1 MVNMHRVA
9 LATGPGAKGG
19 FEGIPSRSRR
29 IALLNLARSGVC
41 AANGRGQASPRL
53 IPPNFLQQDGRCL
66 LRHKRRNSVF
76 AFRNH
81 KQERALR
88 TSAMNSD
95 ILTAGATES
104 SPERGSMARKRY
116 QKGCVILRGN
126 VWYGRYRDDVVGQ
139 DGKVTRVLR
148 GAALGTKKE
157 YPTKR
162 LAERKLELLLHR
174 INVPEY
180 RPGRVAT
187 LSEFAERWELEI
199 LSRRKP
205 STQKAAKSHLAAHI
219 LPFMGKLRLDAI
231 GVENQQALVT
241 HLADKVSPKTLVNVI
256 GTLSSMLTTAKNW
269 GYICEGVSLKRLA
282 LPDRGV
288 KKEVRCFTAG
298 DVRRILELATEPWR
312 TMFAIAALLGL
323 RAGEVLGLRS
333 EDIDLHARTLTIS
346 QTAWYGQVQ
355 SAKSRESEQTLPIP
369 DVLVKILAP
378 YCSRSGLL
386 FLNKRGRPYTAEK
399 VVQKRLWPILDALG
413 IKRAGFHA
421 FRHAHT
427 SLLLDGGASPKVAQR
442 QLRHSDAR
450 ITLGIYGHLVED
462 SHRAAVEK
470 LSANLFPTV
479 PIPEVK
485 SEWIQ

>member
-1 MVNMHRVA
+1 VTEREK
-9 LATGPGAKGG
+9 LGAKLD
-19 FEGIPSRSRR
+19 P
-29 IALLNLARSGVC
+29 ALGKCDLHDFLPACTV
-41 AANGRGQASPRL
+41 SPR
-53 IPPNFLQQDGRCL
+53 
-66 LRHKRRNSVF
+66 
-76 AFRNH
+76 
-81 KQERALR
+81 
-88 TSAMNSD
+88 
-95 ILTAGATES
+95 ATES
-104 SPERGSMARKRY
+104 SDLKGGSMARKRY
-116 QKGCVILRGN
+116 QKGCVILRGD
-126 VWYGRYRDDVVGQ
+126 VWYGRYRDDVIGQ

-148 GAALGTKKE
+148 NTVLGSKKE

-174 INVPEY
+174 INAPEY

-187 LSEFAERWELEI
+187 VVEFAERWEFEI
-199 LSRRKP
+199 LSKRKP
-205 STQKAAKSHLAAHI
+205 STREAAKSHLAAHI

-231 GVENQQALVT
+231 GVENQQAFVT
-241 HLADKVSPKTLVNVI
+241 HLVDKVSPKTLVNVV

-288 KKEVRCFTAG
+288 KKEARCFTA
-298 DVRRILELATEPWR
+298 DEVRRILEFAGEPWR

-323 RAGEVLGLRS
+323 RAGEVLGLRA
-333 EDIDLHARTLTIS
+333 EDIDLQKRILTVT
-346 QTAWYGQVQ
+346 QTAWYGQIQ
-355 SAKSRESEQTLPIP
+355 STKSRESEQTLPIP
-369 DVLVKILAP
+369 GALVDLLKP
-378 YCSRSGLL
+378 YCSRPGLL

-399 VVQKRLWPILDALG
+399 VVQKRLWPILDALK
-413 IKRAGFHA
+413 IERAGFHA

-450 ITLGIYGHLVED
+450 ITLGIYAHLVED
-462 SHRAAVEK
+462 SHRVAVEK

-485 SEWIQ
+485 SKWTQ